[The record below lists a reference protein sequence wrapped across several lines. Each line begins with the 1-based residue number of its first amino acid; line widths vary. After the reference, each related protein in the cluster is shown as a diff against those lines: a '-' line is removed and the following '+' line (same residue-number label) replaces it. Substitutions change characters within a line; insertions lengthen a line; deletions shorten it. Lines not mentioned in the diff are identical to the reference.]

1 MKVCVSSTGTGSES
15 AIDPRFGRASHLLL
29 VDTETGDLRPIPND
43 PGAARGA
50 GIQAAEAVVRSGA
63 SAVLTGQLG
72 PKAFAVLQAAGIP
85 AYGARGLTVQ
95 GAILALSEGRL
106 SRITDALGQ
115 PHGGLSA

>member
-1 MKVCVSSTGTGSES
+1 MKVCASSTGTASDS

-29 VDTETGDLRPIPND
+29 VDTETDELLPISND

-50 GIQAAEAVVRSGA
+50 GILAAEAVARSGA

-85 AYGARGLTVQ
+85 AYDARGLTVQ
-95 GAILALSEGRL
+95 SAIRALGEGRL